1 MTNLSLASV
10 HTREVCMN
18 VEGYLTAEGESCAT
32 YEANPEFCEEYGSC
46 CDVNGYVPNTA
57 CCVCGG
63 GQHYFES
70 CVDDPA
76 WVSCD
81 GQSLTCEDYYATYDD
96 DIYLDDDRGADDYD
110 NRCWRHDDDE
120 APCEN
125 GSPHDK
131 CCFCGG
137 GILTLTPNPTKS
149 PTKNPTPSPTQSPT
163 DHPVPSPSSHPTV
176 SPSTS
181 HPTASPSSHPTA
193 SPSSHPTASPST
205 SHQPTASP
213 SISHNPTA
221 KPSSHPTASPSS
233 HPTVSPSSHPT
244 ASPSAHPSI
253 SHYPTTGPSVH
264 PTESPSSHPTAYP
277 SKSNYPTTDPLA
289 HPIASP
295 STHPTK
301 TETPAVTT
309 QPAEIPIGMPSNSP
323 TTSPTQSATIDP
335 NLMQFASVDVQLS
348 GLSCDEDVTDEVNN
362 VIEAAITVALEPELM
377 IIDVD
382 ISDHNLIS
390 DDCVATTVRGYN
402 VRGYSFQAE
411 VVYVDPSNLS
421 IERKLQSSDSSLV
434 IALLNSNIVELI
446 EYLIGSGLAI
456 FTSGELSLEV
466 FQAESLSPSA
476 LPSKIIQATM
486 NPTKSPSGSPQAST
500 GQTLSG
506 YPTVTPTQTPM
517 ESLTTTP
524 ITTPS
529 ENPTKN
535 PIQTSAKY
543 PTTSPSKPVPIEA
556 TITDKPIS
564 ENSSS
569 TIPSKVLYI
578 CMILGKLT
586 TALII
591 LT

>member
-1 MTNLSLASV
+1 M
-10 HTREVCMN
+10 
-18 VEGYLTAEGESCAT
+18 
-32 YEANPEFCEEYGSC
+32 
-46 CDVNGYVPNTA
+46 
-57 CCVCGG
+57 
-63 GQHYFES
+63 
-70 CVDDPA
+70 
-76 WVSCD
+76 
-81 GQSLTCEDYYATYDD
+81 
-96 DIYLDDDRGADDYD
+96 
-110 NRCWRHDDDE
+110 
-120 APCEN
+120 
-125 GSPHDK
+125 
-131 CCFCGG
+131 
-137 GILTLTPNPTKS
+137 
-149 PTKNPTPSPTQSPT
+149 
-163 DHPVPSPSSHPTV
+163 
-176 SPSTS
+176 
-181 HPTASPSSHPTA
+181 
-193 SPSSHPTASPST
+193 
-205 SHQPTASP
+205 
-213 SISHNPTA
+213 
-221 KPSSHPTASPSS
+221 
-233 HPTVSPSSHPT
+233 
-244 ASPSAHPSI
+244 
-253 SHYPTTGPSVH
+253 
-264 PTESPSSHPTAYP
+264 
-277 SKSNYPTTDPLA
+277 DPLA

-301 TETPAVTT
+301 TETPAVST
-309 QPAEIPIGMPSNSP
+309 QPTEIPTGMPPNSPTTSPSNSP
-323 TTSPTQSATIDP
+323 TTYPTQSATIDP

-348 GLSCDEDVTDEVNN
+348 GLSCNEEVTDEVNN

-390 DDCVATTVRGYN
+390 DDCVAGNN

-466 FQAESLSPSA
+466 FEAESLSPSA

-500 GQTLSG
+500 DQTLSG
-506 YPTVTPTQTPM
+506 FPTVTPTQTPM

-524 ITTPS
+524 STTPS

-535 PIQTSAKY
+535 PIQASAKY
-543 PTTSPSKPVPIEA
+543 PTTSPSRPVPIEA
-556 TITDKPIS
+556 TITDQPIS

-569 TIPSKVLYI
+569 PIPSKGLYI
-578 CMILGKLT
+578 CMLLGKLT

>member
-1 MTNLSLASV
+1 
-10 HTREVCMN
+10 
-18 VEGYLTAEGESCAT
+18 
-32 YEANPEFCEEYGSC
+32 
-46 CDVNGYVPNTA
+46 
-57 CCVCGG
+57 
-63 GQHYFES
+63 
-70 CVDDPA
+70 
-76 WVSCD
+76 
-81 GQSLTCEDYYATYDD
+81 
-96 DIYLDDDRGADDYD
+96 
-110 NRCWRHDDDE
+110 
-120 APCEN
+120 
-125 GSPHDK
+125 
-131 CCFCGG
+131 
-137 GILTLTPNPTKS
+137 
-149 PTKNPTPSPTQSPT
+149 
-163 DHPVPSPSSHPTV
+163 
-176 SPSTS
+176 
-181 HPTASPSSHPTA
+181 
-193 SPSSHPTASPST
+193 
-205 SHQPTASP
+205 
-213 SISHNPTA
+213 
-221 KPSSHPTASPSS
+221 
-233 HPTVSPSSHPT
+233 
-244 ASPSAHPSI
+244 
-253 SHYPTTGPSVH
+253 
-264 PTESPSSHPTAYP
+264 
-277 SKSNYPTTDPLA
+277 
-289 HPIASP
+289 
-295 STHPTK
+295 
-301 TETPAVTT
+301 
-309 QPAEIPIGMPSNSP
+309 MPSNSP

-348 GLSCDEDVTDEVNN
+348 GLSCNEEVTDEVNN

-377 IIDVD
+377 IMDVD

-390 DDCVATTVRGYN
+390 DDCVATTVRGNN

-434 IALLNSNIVELI
+434 TALLNSNIVELI

-506 YPTVTPTQTPM
+506 FPTVTPTQTPM

-535 PIQTSAKY
+535 PIQTSSKY
-543 PTTSPSKPVPIEA
+543 PTTSPSRPVPIEA
-556 TITDKPIS
+556 TITDQPIS

-569 TIPSKVLYI
+569 PIPSKGLYI
-578 CMILGKLT
+578 CMLLGKLT